1 MTINIPANLLERM
14 IDSLEK
20 ELSFYKDLES
30 LLIEERNAIVDFDN
44 DKLTEINFRKES
56 LLLNIIEVKNQR
68 EKIISEICNVSS
80 IPNEEIN
87 LTFFS
92 ENIASHSKIFTDF
105 KHNFKRIGKKIQSLN
120 EINKHVISSS
130 LNFIKSSLNII
141 YQSSNKSTYSNYG
154 KIKMNQHYAG
164 IPICNNK
171 V

>member
-30 LLIEERNAIVDFDN
+30 LLIEERNAIVNFDN

-80 IPNEEIN
+80 IDN
-87 LTFFS
+87 
-92 ENIASHSKIFTDF
+92 
-105 KHNFKRIGKKIQSLN
+105 
-120 EINKHVISSS
+120 
-130 LNFIKSSLNII
+130 
-141 YQSSNKSTYSNYG
+141 
-154 KIKMNQHYAG
+154 
-164 IPICNNK
+164 
-171 V
+171 